1 MTHGDKT
8 KAKTVKSSKA
18 SGQQKNGGEAKAVA
32 EKGGNGKSGHE
43 AKAGSKA
50 SPQSPP
56 AKEVSKAGGIKGLAG
71 GSEAAK
77 KPAAAKGGKAAATEK
92 SSGEKRGRAPLP
104 APSSSDPFTN
114 PVVADSFSRAIQ
126 KYPNAFRKLT
136 D

>member
-32 EKGGNGKSGHE
+32 EKGGNGKGHE

-56 AKEVSKAGGIKGLAG
+56 AKEVSKAGIKGLAG

-77 KPAAAKGGKAAATEK
+77 KPAAGKGAKAAASEK
-92 SSGEKRGRAPLP
+92 SGGEKRGRATLP